1 MSSLP
6 FELYKYHKRR
16 TKESWNRIG
25 IKIDPDDFDYVY
37 NKYIHTTNCELC
49 NKLFSKLRDRQLDHD
64 HETGEVRNIVCNKCN
79 CCKKDKKPKQ
89 NNTGEDYISKSKSKE
104 YTNGYSFRI
113 RIMRDGNYILNTQR
127 NTLEKAIKCRDE
139 FIANHPEIFS

>member
-37 NKYIHTTNCELC
+37 NKYIHATNCELC

-79 CCKKDKKPKQ
+79 CCKKDKKSKQ